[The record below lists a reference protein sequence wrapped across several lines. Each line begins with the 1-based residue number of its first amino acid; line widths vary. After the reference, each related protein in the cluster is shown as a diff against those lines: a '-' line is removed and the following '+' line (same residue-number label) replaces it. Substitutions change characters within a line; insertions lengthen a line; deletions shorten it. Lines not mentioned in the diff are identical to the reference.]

1 MATEAVIIV
10 QENLIVIIQQLS
22 DKTIGLEL

>member
-10 QENLIVIIQQLS
+10 QENLNVIIQQLS